1 MPSFDSLPAVF
12 LKIAPVQI
20 AVGFALAILL
30 AGLQRHRRRARS
42 EGSLAKG
49 DGVPV
54 RGPDVPVRTREPNGV
69 DHWAMANAGG
79 RTRPGKRVKSA
90 PPSGNGGKPVRA
102 RIEAW
107 GRCGRSLGA
116 VTCEGRGIG
125 AWLVAEGHAI
135 AGWGGPCRTAERETQ
150 TTRRSRIV
158 HEGNIAP
165 GIRRRGGRKP
175 A

>member
-12 LKIAPVQI
+12 LKIAPIQV

-49 DGVPV
+49 GRVPV

-79 RTRPGKRVKSA
+79 RTGPGKRVKSA
-90 PPSGNGGKPVRA
+90 PFNEKGGRPVRA
-102 RIEAW
+102 RLETW
-107 GRCGRSLGA
+107 DRFGRSLGV
-116 VTCEGRGIG
+116 VTCEGRDIG
-125 AWLVAEGHAI
+125 AWLASEGRAI
-135 AGWGGPCRTAERETQ
+135 AGWNSRCKTAGRDSQ
-150 TTRRSRIV
+150 GTRRSMIAR
-158 HEGNIAP
+158 EGTIAL
-165 GIRRRGGRKP
+165 GGGRRGGRKP